1 MSQSQ
6 GTHASPLRIGDV
18 AKVTEDHQPL
28 IGDAS
33 LDGAP
38 SLMLVVERF
47 PDANTAQVTHDVDE
61 ALDAMAPG
69 LSGIDLDA
77 NVFRPASYMTTALRH
92 LGVAGLIGRTGPRR
106 RRRCALHLLAGR
118 LDSCGGGS
126 AVPRVG
132 GRGCYTSAV
141 KLSRP

>member
-1 MSQSQ
+1 METPNQRLGVQHIQPINTPAQLANVAVQ
-6 GTHASPLRIGDV
+6 GTHAAPLRIGDV

-77 NVFRPASYMTTALRH
+77 NVFRPASYMTTAL
-92 LGVAGLIGRTGPRR
+92 A
-106 RRRCALHLLAGR
+106 
-118 LDSCGGGS
+118 S
-126 AVPRVG
+126 
-132 GRGCYTSAV
+132 
-141 KLSRP
+141 SRE

>member
-1 MSQSQ
+1 M
-6 GTHASPLRIGDV
+6 
-18 AKVTEDHQPL
+18 TEDHQPL

-69 LSGIDLDA
+69 LAGIDLDA

-92 LGVAGLIGRTGPRR
+92 LGVAGLVGALLLVVAVGR
-106 RRRCALHLLAGR
+106 ALHLMAGR
-118 LDSCGGGS
+118 VDSCGGGP
-126 AVPRVG
+126 AVTGVG
-132 GRGCYTSAV
+132 GVGAAPAR
-141 KLSRP
+141 